1 MDGPMRGSKGDQH
14 ALVVPLL
21 FSAAMLRLLF
31 CMTLIDIYIVTV
43 GVIYII
49 VLEDSISTLNF

>member
-1 MDGPMRGSKGDQH
+1 MRGSKGDQH